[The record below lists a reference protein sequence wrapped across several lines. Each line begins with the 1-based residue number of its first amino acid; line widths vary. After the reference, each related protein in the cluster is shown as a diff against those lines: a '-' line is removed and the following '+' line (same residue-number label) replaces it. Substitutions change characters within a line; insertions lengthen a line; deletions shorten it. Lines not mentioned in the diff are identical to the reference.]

1 MRGSA
6 LVLLGGFGAVALF
19 ACSPQRGHAP
29 ALSEHDGVGVVKNG
43 SSIVLTSALL
53 HLENRSLLDVLHR
66 RLPSLQI
73 DATADC
79 PEVFMRGRS
88 SIMSASNAAIYV
100 DGQRAANTCILE
112 TLYAFDLERVEVYPM
127 GVTSRPGYFSDA
139 DGLILVF
146 LRRGD
151 H

>member
-6 LVLLGGFGAVALF
+6 LVLLGGFGVVALF
-19 ACSPQRGHAP
+19 GCSPLRGRAP
-29 ALSEHDGVGVVKNG
+29 APSEEGVGLVKNG

-66 RLPSLQI
+66 RLPNLQI

-79 PEVFMRGRS
+79 PEVFLRGRS
-88 SIMSASNAAIYV
+88 SIMNASNASIYV

-112 TLYAFDLERVEVYPM
+112 SLYAFDLERVEVYPM